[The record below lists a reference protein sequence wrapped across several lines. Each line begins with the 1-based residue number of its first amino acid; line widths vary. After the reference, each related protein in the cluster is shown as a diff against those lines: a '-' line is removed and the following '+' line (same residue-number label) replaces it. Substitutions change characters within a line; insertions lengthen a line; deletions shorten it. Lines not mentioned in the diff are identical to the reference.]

1 MSFDIALTGLK
12 AVNTQLT
19 TISNNIANVATV
31 GFKSS
36 RVDFGSLYAD
46 TQAMGVEVLGTTQ
59 SISQGGALTATNRS
73 LDLAISGGGF
83 FVTRATNGDISYTRA
98 GMFGMDV
105 NNYIVN
111 NQGHRLQG
119 YLADAQ
125 GNLQTGLIGDL
136 RLSSS
141 NLPAVASENVDFVA
155 NLDANKPALDPA
167 AVPPPPAFDPGNP
180 ASYHSTYTTEVFDS
194 LGRTH
199 VLTQYFVKR
208 DDNEWEVYYTFD
220 GNVLAGAEHTLQFN
234 PNGTIVD
241 NDAIT
246 QHTLNLAVGG
256 GADNIELDLNY
267 AGMTQTGSEFVV
279 TTNRADG
286 HPPGQYTGIAVEHD
300 GTVYATYS
308 NGERLLQGQ
317 VVLATFPNP
326 EGLRNVTG
334 TAWVETAASG
344 AALVGAPG
352 AGQYG
357 SINAGNLEN
366 SNVDLTQQL
375 VGLMEGQRNYQA
387 NTKVLATQKE
397 LTQVL
402 FGAI

>member
-1 MSFDIALTGLK
+1 
-12 AVNTQLT
+12 
-19 TISNNIANVATV
+19 
-31 GFKSS
+31 
-36 RVDFGSLYAD
+36 
-46 TQAMGVEVLGTTQ
+46 
-59 SISQGGALTATNRS
+59 
-73 LDLAISGGGF
+73 
-83 FVTRATNGDISYTRA
+83 
-98 GMFGMDV
+98 
-105 NNYIVN
+105 
-111 NQGHRLQG
+111 
-119 YLADAQ
+119 
-125 GNLQTGLIGDL
+125 
-136 RLSSS
+136 
-141 NLPAVASENVDFVA
+141 
-155 NLDANKPALDPA
+155 
-167 AVPPPPAFDPGNP
+167 
-180 ASYHSTYTTEVFDS
+180 
-194 LGRTH
+194 
-199 VLTQYFVKR
+199 
-208 DDNEWEVYYTFD
+208 VYYTFD
-220 GNVLAGAEHTLQFN
+220 GNVLAGQEHTLEFN

-241 NDAIT
+241 DDDIT
-246 QHTLNLAVGG
+246 QHALSLTVGG

-326 EGLRNVTG
+326 EGLRNITG